1 MMSNR
6 KHGNSGQTDQ
16 SLQYLPLF
24 FCLPRA
30 LFRGHQEYMGIT
42 RHPQALLNLPAQ
54 DSVLSSSGFICF
66 VKRICA
72 EAIWKHLQ
80 IPKKG
85 GHARMDSPMSD
96 FCENF
101 GLWQLVY
108 SAVDYV
114 RAILEVTE
122 HSMQKLASLPEGS
135 EVPWMSEKDFDEL
148 MESITDRI
156 VREQG
161 WQPTIDFVWKNR
173 TPEDYSEKNSRK
185 KIDTYRQWH
194 HTRTE
199 AGAKM
204 ISIEAAQEQAAANG
218 GSFDIA
224 DEEAD
229 PALREIRSKYDAVDD
244 YDDPFDNED
253 EEYHGWGQDGDYDEW
268 LARKIRAQRRSMS
281 DYNHILS
288 SDFGRSLCH
297 EDRQLLA
304 LRNEE
309 LTHKELAKL
318 QGFSSHTGVIK
329 RLNHIEECY
338 KAEKPVSPRRKKVVP
353 DAVQINRVE
362 TKIWLYFRD
371 KEYPYQPFY
380 LCSPK
385 AFTLCR
391 NCLKKYDPG
400 KRDSCCSIY
409 RKNGICAA
417 SDLSYIYSMR
427 CRPRKRREHDVKDIK
442 QLLPPPKE

>member
-1 MMSNR
+1 MNSM
-6 KHGNSGQTDQ
+6 KHGKNGQTEQ
-16 SLQYLPLF
+16 GSMRYLPLF
-24 FCLPRA
+24 FCLPRE
-30 LFRGHQEYMGIT
+30 LFRDHLEYM
-42 RHPQALLNLPAQ
+42 RLSRDPHAPVRDSALT
-54 DSVLSSSGFICF
+54 SSGFAHFIE
-66 VKRICA
+66 KTYA
-72 EAIWKHLQ
+72 NAIWKHIQ

-101 GLWQLVY
+101 ALWQLVY

-114 RAILEVTE
+114 RAILEETE
-122 HSMQKLASLPEGS
+122 YSSQKLASMPEGG
-135 EVPWMSEKDFDEL
+135 EVPWMSKADFDKL
-148 MESITDRI
+148 MEGITDRI

-161 WQPTIDFVWKNR
+161 WQPTIDYVWKNR
-173 TPEDYSEKNSRK
+173 TQEDYSERNSRK

-204 ISIEAAQEQAAANG
+204 VSIEAAQEQASANG

-229 PALREIRSKYDAVDD
+229 PALREIRTKFDEDD
-244 YDDPFDNED
+244 DDDDPFNNED
-253 EEYHGWGQDGDYDEW
+253 EEYHGWAQDGDYDEW
-268 LARKIRAQRRSMS
+268 LAAKIRQQRRSMS
-281 DYNHILS
+281 EYNRILS

-297 EDRQLLA
+297 EDRQLVA

-318 QGFSSHTGVIK
+318 QGFSSHTGVIN
-329 RLNHIEECY
+329 RLKHIKECHEA
-338 KAEKPVSPRRKKVVP
+338 KKPVSPRRKRLVP
-353 DAVQINRVE
+353 EDAQINRAE
-362 TKIWLYFRD
+362 RKTRLYFRD
-371 KEYPYQPFY
+371 KQYPYQSFY
-380 LCSPK
+380 LCSPR

-391 NCLKKYDPG
+391 NCLKKFNPG
-400 KRDSCCSIY
+400 KRDSCCAIY

-417 SDLSYIYSMR
+417 SNLSYVYYMH
-427 CRPRKRREHDVKDIK
+427 CRPRKKREHEVKDIK
-442 QLLPPPKE
+442 YFLPPPSEW